1 MQMLSNFWWFSITF
15 GIKSKIL
22 GVLYNALH
30 GLPPAQITTPHL
42 LLGHNNHNEPIGLP
56 NPYLHVPFS
65 LSVTYMP
72 PPYARDSVYLSPHL
86 RSFPWFLLH
95 LCLSQAGLGATPLG
109 FSTTWGLA
117 PLLHWPYLF
126 SRFVCLSYS
135 WGLGWDLHA
144 QHSGWHKA
152 GPTKCWPSKCIKPRR
167 SWER

>member
-126 SRFVCLSYS
+126 SRFVCLSYQTVS
-135 WGLGWDLHA
+135 QLRSRMGSPCSA
-144 QHSGWHKA
+144 QWLAQSGAHKMLA
-152 GPTKCWPSKCIKPRR
+152 KQMHKT
-167 SWER
+167 